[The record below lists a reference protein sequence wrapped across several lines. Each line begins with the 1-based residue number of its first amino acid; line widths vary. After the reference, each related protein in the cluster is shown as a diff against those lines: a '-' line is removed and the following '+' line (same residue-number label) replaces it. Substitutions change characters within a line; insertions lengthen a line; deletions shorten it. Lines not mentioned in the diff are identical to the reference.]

1 MYVKKGL
8 KMSEN
13 KETIEIIKDEKINI
27 EEPKK
32 INKENNKNI
41 FNKYLIIIVIIII
54 SAPLI
59 HLFTTKMLNN
69 IIKDTPVIQLP
80 NNGGDM

>member
-1 MYVKKGL
+1 
-8 KMSEN
+8 MSEN